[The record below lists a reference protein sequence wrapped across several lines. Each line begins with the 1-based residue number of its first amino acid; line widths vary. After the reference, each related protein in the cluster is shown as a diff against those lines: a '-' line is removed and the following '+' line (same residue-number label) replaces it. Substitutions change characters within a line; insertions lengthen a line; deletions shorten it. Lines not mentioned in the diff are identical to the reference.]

1 MKNCFIINYLH
12 WLCVCWL
19 ERLYICVHL
28 IFFRPAS
35 NRMWRASGLVSRTSL
50 PVESEQYVKWMAGT
64 SNAERFITFFD
75 SALRLEIRECHRAKF
90 QRICETS
97 STSHIA
103 WLAAGE
109 SLNANLSNLRFFD
122 SNSSSSF
129 FYGCCC
135 SFCSLIQLQFNLTHF
150 RGNSFF
156 FVGIKRLTFER
167 AKTLSRPYRTAC
179 RSLSEGIKMKMS
191 K

>member
-1 MKNCFIINYLH
+1 MKNCFIINYIH

-19 ERLYICVHL
+19 ERLVYL
-28 IFFRPAS
+28 RASIFFRP
-35 NRMWRASGLVSRTSL
+35 ASGLVSRTSL
-50 PVESEQYVKWMAGT
+50 PVESEQYVKWIAGT

-75 SALRLEIRECHRAKF
+75 SALPLEIRECHRAKF
-90 QRICETS
+90 QRIFETS

-103 WLAAGE
+103 WLAAGDR
-109 SLNANLSNLRFFD
+109 LNANPSNLRFFD

-129 FYGCCC
+129 FYSCCCC

-150 RGNSFF
+150 RGNFF
-156 FVGIKRLTFER
+156 FVGIKWLTFEW
-167 AKTLSRPYRTAC
+167 AETLSRPYRTAC

>member
-1 MKNCFIINYLH
+1 MKNCFIINYIH

-28 IFFRPAS
+28 SFFPYQQ
-35 NRMWRASGLVSRTSL
+35 N
-50 PVESEQYVKWMAGT
+50 VESIRSVVAHKFTGRIRAIRQVDGWHAGT

-75 SALRLEIRECHRAKF
+75 STLRLEIRQCHRAKF

-109 SLNANLSNLRFFD
+109 SLNANLNNLRFFD
-122 SNSSSSF
+122 SKSSSSF
-129 FYGCCC
+129 FYGGCCC
-135 SFCSLIQLQFNLTHF
+135 SFFSLIQLQFNLTHF

-156 FVGIKRLTFER
+156 
-167 AKTLSRPYRTAC
+167 LSVSNG
-179 RSLSEGIKMKMS
+179 SLSSEPRH
-191 K
+191 